1 MMYKMWANFESFLHL
16 HCFIS
21 VSESVSLSHRRLP
34 WPPCWFLSLLTLI
47 VNTAWSTVLLREE
60 IVRIFE
66 FSTLFRLPFFVN
78 EERQCCLCVIGWF
91 VFSCCKKI
99 VCGRT
104 TLKSEIVCCG
114 TQNWAQKLSVVVG
127 VISLSWN
134 CLSPENGC
142 CCIHKSKIA
151 DNSKNWNYLLSY
163 S

>member
-1 MMYKMWANFESFLHL
+1 MGLMMYKMWANFESFLHL

-34 WPPCWFLSLLTLI
+34 WPPCWFLYLLTLI

-91 VFSCCKKI
+91 VFSCCKKNCLWSYYSKEWNC
-99 VCGRT
+99 VLWYAELGT
-104 TLKSEIVCCG
+104 EIVCCCRC
-114 TQNWAQKLSVVVG
+114 NLPKLKLSVT
-127 VISLSWN
+127 W
-134 CLSPENGC
+134 
-142 CCIHKSKIA
+142 K
-151 DNSKNWNYLLSY
+151 WLLLY